1 MPTSLGMV
9 PDFPASDEPRSVGAV
24 GDWRG
29 RSVLNLRSGNTTRT
43 NTTRL
48 GQLYTIVVRVPQ

>member
-9 PDFPASDEPRSVGAV
+9 PDFPASDEPRSIEAV

-29 RSVLNLRSGNTTRT
+29 TSVLNLRPGNTT
-43 NTTRL
+43 
-48 GQLYTIVVRVPQ
+48 G